1 MKKIFSFLAA
11 FAIATNV
18 AASTGSDLLQ
28 RLEKLQAKGV
38 MFGHQDD
45 PVYGCSWKWDE
56 GRSDVL
62 ETAGDYPAIM
72 GFDLGG
78 LELGWEKNLEGV
90 PFDRMQKEIVAQH
103 ERGGIITISWHA
115 YNPTNDENSW
125 FQPAGNAVTS
135 ILPGGAL
142 QPKYDKW
149 LDKVVAFLAAC
160 KDKEGNVVPVIF
172 RPWHEMSGGWF
183 WWGAT
188 ACTSQEYRQ
197 LFQYTHKYMTE
208 KGCDNIVWAFS
219 PNLADKEDVEH
230 YMQFYPGDEY
240 VDLIGIDVYQFSAD
254 NKVYQDNLR
263 RELDV
268 VKAVGEKQKKLI
280 ALTETGYQNVP
291 DPQWFT
297 QTLLPVVKEYPISY
311 VLLWRNAWDNPKEN
325 YVAAPG
331 KPTVKDFKKFCKD
344 KKVLMCKDIKKTR

>member
-1 MKKIFSFLAA
+1 
-11 FAIATNV
+11 
-18 AASTGSDLLQ
+18 
-28 RLEKLQAKGV
+28 
-38 MFGHQDD
+38 
-45 PVYGCSWKWDE
+45 
-56 GRSDVL
+56 
-62 ETAGDYPAIM
+62 
-72 GFDLGG
+72 
-78 LELGWEKNLEGV
+78 
-90 PFDRMQKEIVAQH
+90 
-103 ERGGIITISWHA
+103 
-115 YNPTNDENSW
+115 
-125 FQPAGNAVTS
+125 
-135 ILPGGAL
+135 
-142 QPKYDKW
+142 
-149 LDKVVAFLAAC
+149 
-160 KDKEGNVVPVIF
+160 
-172 RPWHEMSGGWF
+172 
-183 WWGAT
+183 
-188 ACTSQEYRQ
+188 
-197 LFQYTHKYMTE
+197 MTE

-268 VKAVGEKQKKLI
+268 VKAVGAKQKKLI